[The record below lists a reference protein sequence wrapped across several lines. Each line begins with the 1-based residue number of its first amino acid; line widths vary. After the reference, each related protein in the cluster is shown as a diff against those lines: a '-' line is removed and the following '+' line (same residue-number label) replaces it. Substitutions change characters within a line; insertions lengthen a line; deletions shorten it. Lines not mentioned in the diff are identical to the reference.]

1 MPSLMTYKI
10 VVGKKAKNELSMIGR
25 TAIMIYSFHMIYNN
39 IWCIKYRINH
49 SRRGSTEFY
58 FRAEIV
64 INVKYGNG
72 FVETIRVGRSSTG
85 SPFMKMYFPRKPLN
99 KAFKDSV
106 KDIINNK
113 NIQGYINK

>member
-1 MPSLMTYKI
+1 MEYERNNVTVSASAEKELQVAVKKI
-10 VVGKKAKNELSMIGR
+10 KM
-25 TAIMIYSFHMIYNN
+25 YS
-39 IWCIKYRINH
+39 
-49 SRRGSTEFY
+49 SEFY
-58 FRAEIV
+58 FRAEID

-85 SPFMKMYFPRKPLN
+85 SPFMKMFFPRKPLK

-113 NIQGYINK
+113 NIQKYINK